1 MVLIVEREA
10 AIKIEM
16 QQPKYLESFECLS
29 ARVLTHL
36 SISFLQPKFT
46 KTLVWFRN
54 RLKILDQHFGGDL
67 NSLNVVNVFDV
78 VGNVFRRK

>member
-16 QQPKYLESFECLS
+16 QQPKCLECFECLS

-36 SISFLQPKFT
+36 SISFLRAKCT
-46 KTLVWFRN
+46 KT
-54 RLKILDQHFGGDL
+54 
-67 NSLNVVNVFDV
+67 
-78 VGNVFRRK
+78 